1 MIAIVGTIIR
11 TKIID
16 TMDVQIHRKRVVNG
30 NVLIVT
36 NMLANLSLE
45 QHIARRKNKGA
56 VIMTIDE
63 AIQRARDNEN
73 IFKNNHK
80 LNLTL
85 KARSPYY
92 GLDCLRISDDNKH
105 LAEWL
110 EELKAYRTNDGISE
124 NVYRS
129 GYKFGYN
136 KAVDDCI
143 EELKKRRNARYMKV
157 NCDDVELKMLSE
169 KLKGVIQNEDC
180 ITSKQKFQRS

>member
-11 TKIID
+11 TRCTD
-16 TMDVQIHRKRVVNG
+16 TEVKSLIRVANG
-30 NVLIVT
+30 NVLIAT
-36 NMLANLSLE
+36 NMLVNPNSV
-45 QHIARRKNKGA
+45 QRIVGRKNKGV

-63 AIQRARDNEN
+63 MIQKARNNEN

-85 KARSPYY
+85 KKRSPYY
-92 GLDCLRISDDNKH
+92 GLDCLKISEDNKH

-110 EELKAYRTNDGISE
+110 EELKAYRENEGMSE

-136 KAVDDCI
+136 KAVDDTI
-143 EELKKRRNARYMKV
+143 KSIKEEYAFTILEEEKIDEIAKQLK
-157 NCDDVELKMLSE
+157 CSE
-169 KLKGVIQNEDC
+169 VK
-180 ITSKQKFQRS
+180 